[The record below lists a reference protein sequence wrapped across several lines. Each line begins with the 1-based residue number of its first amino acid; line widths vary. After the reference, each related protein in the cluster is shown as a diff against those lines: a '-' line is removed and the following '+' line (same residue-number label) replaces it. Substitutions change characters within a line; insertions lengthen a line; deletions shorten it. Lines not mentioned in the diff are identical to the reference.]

1 MPNGIESKN
10 LHTVLWQ
17 KLNVPVS
24 LVNLFGHSDFISVI
38 LSPM

>member
-1 MPNGIESKN
+1 MPNGIENKTYI
-10 LHTVLWQ
+10 LFLWQ

-24 LVNLFGHSDFISVI
+24 LVNLFGHSDFIAVI